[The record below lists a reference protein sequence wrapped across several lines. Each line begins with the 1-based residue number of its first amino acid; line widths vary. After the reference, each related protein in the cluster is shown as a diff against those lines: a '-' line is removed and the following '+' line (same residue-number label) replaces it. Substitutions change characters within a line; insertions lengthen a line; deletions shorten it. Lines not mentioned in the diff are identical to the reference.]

1 MLRGA
6 SHTAP
11 NAGLGSVEWVNL
23 TKIYKKMGIESRAFW
38 ALEIIVLRFTLLMR
52 SNKLG
57 GEPFLARLLLGTL
70 FYYPLFPPKTV
81 KFFLV
86 GRHHLTV
93 SQDDEILII
102 PLFRGV

>member
-38 ALEIIVLRFTLLMR
+38 VLEIIVLRFTLSMR

-57 GEPFLARLLLGTL
+57 KGIISGEVTIRNFILLSSFPAKDGQIL
-70 FYYPLFPPKTV
+70 FGRKTPPHC
-81 KFFLV
+81 LS
-86 GRHHLTV
+86 G
-93 SQDDEILII
+93 
-102 PLFRGV
+102 